1 MPVDVGQP
9 VIAAAES
16 IRQTFMIQ
24 AQEIEHGGMQIVDL
38 HLVFDRLVSVVVRR
52 TVSHTTPDTPAR
64 EPEAEP
70 KGIMI
75 ATVASPLGKGSAPK
89 FA

>member
-16 IRQTFMIQ
+16 IGQTFMIQ
-24 AQEIEHGGMQIVDL
+24 AQEVEHGGMQIVDL
-38 HLVFDRLVSVVVRR
+38 HLVF
-52 TVSHTTPDTPAR
+52 TPDTPAR